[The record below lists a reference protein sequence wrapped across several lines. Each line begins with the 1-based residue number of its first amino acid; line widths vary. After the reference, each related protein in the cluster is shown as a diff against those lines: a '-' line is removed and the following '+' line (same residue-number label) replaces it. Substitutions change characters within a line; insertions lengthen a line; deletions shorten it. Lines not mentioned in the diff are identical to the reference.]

1 MNAKR
6 LFFLCCFAAVIL
18 SASLALA
25 DPHARGIASRHSIAR
40 SSPRV
45 APITRN
51 SPTTFHRGNG
61 NWNLG
66 NRSLNRVNGNRNLA
80 NRNWSR
86 GNGSWNRG
94 SGNWRHR
101 HGDSR
106 IVFIGGFGYPWYYP
120 YSYYNYYPYYPY
132 GYDPYGYS
140 YYNQGGYQGGGAYT
154 DEGAYDDDATY
165 NNGNAYRGG
174 AAANSSTVAQ
184 IQRNLARGGYYKGP
198 IDGEMGSRTY
208 YAIRAYQRSH
218 NLRVD
223 GTINDQLLS
232 RMGLR

>member
-1 MNAKR
+1 MIAKR
-6 LFFLCCFAAVIL
+6 LLFLCCFAVVIL

-25 DPHARGIASRHSIAR
+25 DPHARSIASRPGIAR
-40 SSPRV
+40 SSPRI

-61 NWNLG
+61 N
-66 NRSLNRVNGNRNLA
+66 RNLA
-80 NRNWSR
+80 NRNWNR
-86 GNGSWNRG
+86 VNGNWNRG
-94 SGNWRHR
+94 NGNWRHR
-101 HGDSR
+101 RGHSQ
-106 IVFIGGFGYPWYYP
+106 IIFIGGFGYPWYYP

-132 GYDPYGYS
+132 GYNPYGYS
-140 YYNQGGYQGGGAYT
+140 YYNQGGYQGGGAYN

-174 AAANSSTVAQ
+174 AAANGSIVAQ
-184 IQRNLARGGYYKGP
+184 VQRNLARGGYYKGA
-198 IDGEMGSRTY
+198 IDGELGPRTY

-223 GTINDQLLS
+223 GAINSQLLS
-232 RMGLR
+232 RMDLR